1 MSFIIPE
8 NQRRIDANLP
18 IIYTLSGKVRHFLGI
33 DPVTHQKLYDDW
45 RSLGENHNVMT
56 EDGELLYH
64 TQNFTD
70 ASTGTNWIALSQST
84 ITPAR
89 ANTTLTGEIL
99 VGDGLGFE
107 RAQATTRTY
116 NSATSTT
123 TLSKTFTATGSIT
136 SILASALW
144 NKTQGGV
151 GEKMAQIANFGTGS
165 GLLVTG
171 DQLAVTWTA
180 TLGP

>member
-1 MSFIIPE
+1 MSFITPE

-18 IIYTLSGKVRHFLGI
+18 IIYTLSAKVRHFLGI
-33 DPVTHQKLYDDW
+33 DPVTNQKLYDEW

-64 TQNFTD
+64 TMNFTD
-70 ASTGTNWIALSQST
+70 SSTGTNWIALSQST

-89 ANTTLTGEIL
+89 ANTTLTGEI
-99 VGDGLGFE
+99 VVADGLGFE
-107 RAQATTRTY
+107 RVQATTRTY

-144 NKTQGGV
+144 NKTFGGV

>member
-1 MSFIIPE
+1 MFPDAS
-8 NQRRIDANLP
+8 QRRIDANLP
-18 IIYTLSGKVRHFLGI
+18 VIWSLEGTVYHYLGRDPITNQKMYQERYLGK
-33 DPVTHQKLYDDW
+33 
-45 RSLGENHNVMT
+45 NHNVMT

-64 TQNFTD
+64 TMNFTD

-123 TLSKTFTATGSIT
+123 TLSKTFTASGSIT

-151 GEKMAQIANFGTGS
+151 GEKMAQIANFSTGS

>member
-1 MSFIIPE
+1 MSMFPGE
-8 NQRRIDANLP
+8 SQRRIDANLP
-18 IIYTLSGKVRHFLGI
+18 IIYTLSGKVRHFLGNENGI
-33 DPVTHQKLYDDW
+33 AKYSEW
-45 RSLGENHNVMT
+45 ESLGTNHNVMT
-56 EDGELLYH
+56 LDGELLYH
-64 TQNFTD
+64 TMNFTD
-70 ASTGTNWIALSQST
+70 GTTGTNWIALSQST
-84 ITPAR
+84 ISPAR

-107 RAQATTRTY
+107 RLQATTRTY
-116 NSATSTT
+116 SSATSTT

-144 NKTQGGV
+144 NTTFGGG
-151 GEKMAQIANFGTGS
+151 GEKMAHIANFTTGS

>member
-1 MSFIIPE
+1 MSL
-8 NQRRIDANLP
+8 QRRIDANLP
-18 IIYTLSGKVRHFLGI
+18 IIYTLSGKVRHFLGN
-33 DPVTHQKLYDDW
+33 DPKPRYSEW
-45 RSLGENHNVMT
+45 ESLGTNHNVMT
-56 EDGELLYH
+56 LDGELLYH
-64 TQNFTD
+64 TMNFTD
-70 ASTGTNWIALSQST
+70 ATTGTNWIALSQST

-99 VGDGLGFE
+99 VGDALGFE

-144 NKTQGGV
+144 NTTVGGG
-151 GEKMAQIANFGTGS
+151 GEKMAHIANFGTGS
-165 GLLVTG
+165 GLLVSG

>member
-1 MSFIIPE
+1 MSFLPE
-8 NQRRIDANLP
+8 NQRKIDANLP
-18 IIYTLSGKVRHFLGI
+18 IIYTLSGKVRHFLGNNPFTNI
-33 DPVTHQKLYDDW
+33 PKYSEW
-45 RSLGENHNVMT
+45 YSLGENHNVMT
-56 EDGELLYH
+56 LDGELLYH
-64 TQNFTD
+64 TMNFTD

-89 ANTTLTGEIL
+89 ADTTLTGEIV

-144 NKTQGGV
+144 NKTFGGG
-151 GEKMAQIANFGTGS
+151 GEKMAHIANFSTGS